1 MLYNLYNMLSE
12 SNRNTVQYM
21 LQELNQT
28 ALTQSTYSS
37 KQTYCNP
44 ATSVMD
50 VTLQRLDPAL
60 GMHYD
65 TLRLQFVYTGPARW
79 MCTLTYANTH
89 LHFSNFSTLHEELKL
104 FFGRVDPNLRVDPN
118 SAVAAPP
125 VAQATAMQPLRESK
139 PTPASRRIVEL

>member
-1 MLYNLYNMLSE
+1 MLYNLYNWLSE
-12 SNRNTVQYM
+12 SNRDVVQYM

-44 ATSVMD
+44 ATSIMD
-50 VTLQRLDPAL
+50 VTLQRSDPAL
-60 GMHYD
+60 SMYVAKLH
-65 TLRLQFVYTGPARW
+65 LQFVYTGPARW

-104 FFGRVDPNLRVDPN
+104 FFGRVDPNLRVEPN
-118 SAVAAPP
+118 SAVAASP
-125 VAQATAMQPLRESK
+125 VTQAPALQPLRESK
-139 PTPASRRIVEL
+139 PTSASRRIVEL